1 MKTWVAVVVQD
12 ERLRRTVETLLKVI
26 DSAQVIGVFS
36 DAEEAAAELEKRG
49 NVVVVLGFSNDR
61 KATMRQLKLIQLHGP
76 YSVLGVG
83 NAQDTAMSMFDAF
96 RLGMLDYISLTPDE
110 IESPSDHL
118 LKEFTKSIET
128 VSSADVTR
136 LRRVKLT
143 LYDKPGWES
152 CRDKP
157 LYFVVMGVPRVG
169 ISSAVKLA
177 SAIPRRNDTALFL
190 SLPLPRRVMKQF
202 LLNLDRFSQWS
213 IKTVDDGES
222 IVGGVC
228 YAMSMDDSFG
238 VQGEV
243 NGGAKMVSVPNM
255 DGCIDLIMESMAGA
269 FDGSVVGILLEG
281 IGDDG
286 IAGLKAIKDRGGT
299 TVAISEG
306 GGVLPI
312 IGENAVKEG
321 VVDLMADIDDLPK
334 ILEYLMGDIYD
345 MINLNG
351 ITNFS

>member
-1 MKTWVAVVVQD
+1 MKTWVAIVVSD
-12 ERLRRTVETLLKVI
+12 EKLRGTVETLLKVN

-83 NAQDTAMSMFDAF
+83 NAHDTAMSMFDAF
-96 RLGMLDYISLTPDE
+96 RLGMLDYISLTSDE

-118 LKEFTKSIET
+118 LKEFTKSIEA
-128 VSSADVTR
+128 VSNADVTR

-152 CRDKP
+152 CKEKP
-157 LYFVVMGVPRVG
+157 TYFVVMGVPRVG
-169 ISSAVKLA
+169 VSSAVKLA
-177 SAIPRRNDTALFL
+177 STIPRRNDTALFL
-190 SLPLPRRVMKQF
+190 SLPLPRGAMKQF

-213 IKTVDDGES
+213 IKTAAEGES
-222 IVGGVC
+222 VVGGVC

-238 VQGEV
+238 IQGDV
-243 NGGAKMVSVPNM
+243 DGGAKMVSVPNM
-255 DGCIDLIMESMAGA
+255 DGCINLIMESMAGA
-269 FDGSVVGILLEG
+269 FGGSVIGILMEG

-286 IAGLKAIKDRGGT
+286 ISGLKAIKDRGGT

-312 IGENAVKEG
+312 IGRDAVKEG
-321 VVDLMADIDDLPK
+321 VVDLMADIDNLPK
-334 ILEYLMGDIYD
+334 ILEYVMGDIYD
-345 MINLNG
+345 MINMNG
-351 ITNFS
+351 ITNIS